1 MINIVYIDISKMLAL
16 SEKELERYSREDIA
30 QCITNRVQVDDAMDN
45 PLMCFRGPNGPVLAV
60 VKI

>member
-1 MINIVYIDISKMLAL
+1 MLAL